1 VLLTATMLVG
11 ATQAY
16 ASPASPTASAAGADP
31 AQSAASAGGAG
42 SARSAASAGIEGGSA
57 QAGVDGRWSQPG
69 ASAVKVETLPAYTL
83 YYPATLAGRRP
94 VVVWGNGT
102 FAVPVIYSGLLRHLA
117 SHGFIV
123 AAANTPFSGTGLE
136 MRAGI
141 DLLAGLDSDPGSE
154 FYRHVDLEHVG
165 AAGHSQGGMGAVNA
179 GVDPRID
186 TTVPI
191 EPGPLAAPGQ
201 LNGPVLFL
209 SGTSD
214 VIVPAPLVVAM
225 WHQATQVPAVYG
237 SLRAATHFEPTGDGG
252 GFRGVI
258 TAWFAYQLTGDPAAA
273 AEFTGPTCGLCTDGA
288 WTDVRRNANAS

>member
-1 VLLTATMLVG
+1 MKRFRGLLISLLTAITLLVPAG
-11 ATQAY
+11 VTY
-16 ASPASPTASAAGADP
+16 ASPV
-31 AQSAASAGGAG
+31 
-42 SARSAASAGIEGGSA
+42 GIDA
-57 QAGVDGRWSQPG
+57 RWSEPG
-69 ASAVKVETLPAYTL
+69 PSAVKVEVLAGYTL
-83 YYPATLAGRRP
+83 YYPAALSGRRP

-117 SHGFIV
+117 SYGFIV

-141 DLLAGLDSDPGSE
+141 DLLARFDGDPASE
-154 FYRHVDLEHVG
+154 FYRHVDLEHIG

-179 GVDPRID
+179 GVDSRID

-201 LNGPVLFL
+201 LRGPVLFL
-209 SGTSD
+209 SGSSD

-225 WHQATQVPAVYG
+225 WQQATQVPAAYG
-237 SLRAATHFEPTGDGG
+237 SLRGATHFEPTGDGG

-258 TAWFAYQLTGDPAAA
+258 TAWFAYQLTGDSSAASV
-273 AEFTGPTCGLCTDGA
+273 FTGPACGLCTDTA
-288 WTDVRRNANAS
+288 WSDVRRNARAS